1 MFIRLQKIG
10 EFHLRANINPLLVCP
25 VHKLALKINEQPK
38 GAEYVGECGCT
49 YQCSVFDHRNL
60 PVLIHS
66 ELQNTV
72 FEPEFLSSHRV
83 VDGSSSSML
92 TALKA
97 KYAVFRG
104 IIENAHEK
112 PYVSE
117 VVRLIGDA
125 PAGKKRCLI
134 VGSGNRNLPRGLNS
148 LNIEVIGFDL
158 FCGSSVDFIA
168 DAHDMPLASD
178 TFDMVFVQAVLEHVV
193 EPHKVVD
200 EIYRVL
206 KNQGIVVSEVPF
218 LQGIHEGAYDFY
230 RFTPSAHV
238 FLFRR
243 FQRISHGILGGA
255 TLSFVWALRG
265 FIENFTGRTLA
276 KILTAPFFII
286 SQMLRTKS
294 NRANW
299 DNANSTY
306 FVGRKTSRSN
316 EIKKSHKEALK
327 LYLQ

>member
-1 MFIRLQKIG
+1 M
-10 EFHLRANINPLLVCP
+10 
-25 VHKLALKINEQPK
+25 KL
-38 GAEYVGECGCT
+38 T
-49 YQCSVFDHRNL
+49 
-60 PVLIHS
+60 
-66 ELQNTV
+66 
-72 FEPEFLSSHRV
+72 
-83 VDGSSSSML
+83 
-92 TALKA
+92 
-97 KYAVFRG
+97 
-104 IIENAHEK
+104 
-112 PYVSE
+112 
-117 VVRLIGDA
+117 
-125 PAGKKRCLI
+125 
-134 VGSGNRNLPRGLNS
+134 
-148 LNIEVIGFDL
+148 
-158 FCGSSVDFIA
+158 
-168 DAHDMPLASD
+168 
-178 TFDMVFVQAVLEHVV
+178 VV

-243 FQRISHGILGGA
+243 FQRISHGILGGV

-286 SQMLRTKS
+286 SQLLQTKS
-294 NRANW
+294 NRVNL

-316 EIKKSHKEALK
+316 EIKKSHKDALK